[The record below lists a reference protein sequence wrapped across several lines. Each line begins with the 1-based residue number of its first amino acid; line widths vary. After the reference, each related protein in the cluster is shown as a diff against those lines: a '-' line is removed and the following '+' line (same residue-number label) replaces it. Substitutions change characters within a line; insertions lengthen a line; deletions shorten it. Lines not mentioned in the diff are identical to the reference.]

1 MALNLIVPILL
12 AATVGFI
19 TYLLTRR
26 RVQRNAAGPELAE
39 AKSALST
46 AKADFAAR
54 QEELR
59 NFINDAREREN
70 EAKAEATKSDERYTD
85 VAEKLKI
92 ALQEKGQFQNEATR
106 VEEIKAMLRGRDTEI
121 QSLNARVTDLEREK
135 TEALK
140 DAEAAKTRATDM
152 VAKER
157 E

>member
-70 EAKAEATKSDERYTD
+70 AAKAEATKSDERCTD
-85 VAEKLKI
+85 VAE
-92 ALQEKGQFQNEATR
+92 ESDTP
-106 VEEIKAMLRGRDTEI
+106 RGAGGLM
-121 QSLNARVTDLEREK
+121 SWAVSK
-135 TEALK
+135 TA
-140 DAEAAKTRATDM
+140 DPW
-152 VAKER
+152 V
-157 E
+157 